1 MYKVRWREG
10 TRNRSRSFARRRD
23 AEAWDAHVRRLRQMR
38 GAEEMLTSD
47 VTLADYAAE
56 WWATHAEPN
65 LAARTLVIYGTA
77 LDLRI
82 LPAFGHLTLR
92 QITPARVEE
101 WIADLR
107 KRGVGDPSVLKA
119 ATVLQ
124 AILGRAEINGL
135 VDRNAV
141 RSVRKPP
148 QRRTR
153 EPEPVSPETV
163 ERIRAQLDPYDATLV
178 SVLAYAGLR
187 PESEAVTLTWGQV
200 RERSLLIPAS
210 RKRGGRER
218 SVRLLAPLA
227 QDLSAWREASA
238 NTGARSLVFPRPDG
252 DAWTGDDW
260 TNWARRTYRPAAR
273 AAKLPE
279 DTRPRDLR
287 GSFASLLIAEGQT
300 VVEVAQQLGHSAQT
314 CLKDY
319 ARAFADYDPRRR
331 RRAETIIDT
340 ARKKAR
346 ETGANVPSAFPRR
359 PSRTAAS
366 ARRANKNPA

>member
-163 ERIRAQLDPYDATLV
+163 ERIRAQLDHYDATLV

-227 QDLSAWREASA
+227 QDLMAWREASP
-238 NTGARSLVFPRPDG
+238 NTGA
-252 DAWTGDDW
+252 
-260 TNWARRTYRPAAR
+260 
-273 AAKLPE
+273 
-279 DTRPRDLR
+279 
-287 GSFASLLIAEGQT
+287 
-300 VVEVAQQLGHSAQT
+300 
-314 CLKDY
+314 
-319 ARAFADYDPRRR
+319 
-331 RRAETIIDT
+331 
-340 ARKKAR
+340 
-346 ETGANVPSAFPRR
+346 AFPRVPADLTVARGPATTGPTGRAAPIGLR
-359 PSRTAAS
+359 PGRRGCQRTRDRAICAAAS
-366 ARRANKNPA
+366 PPS